1 MTLKIKKVYC
11 KKMMHI
17 KNVKNMKYRINI
29 IRFGGGEVMQYCKI
43 TLIIVGVLLAIMGIA
58 GLPGV
63 SDMGTEPDWHAILKI
78 IIGAVAVIIALM
90 EKKE

>member
-1 MTLKIKKVYC
+1 
-11 KKMMHI
+11 
-17 KNVKNMKYRINI
+17 
-29 IRFGGGEVMQYCKI
+29 MQYCKI
-43 TLIIVGVLLAIMGIA
+43 TLIIVGVLLAIMGVA

-78 IIGAVAVIIALM
+78 IIGVVAVIIALM

>member
-1 MTLKIKKVYC
+1 MKLC
-11 KKMMHI
+11 KL
-17 KNVKNMKYRINI
+17 
-29 IRFGGGEVMQYCKI
+29 
-43 TLIIVGVLLAIMGIA
+43 TLIIVGVLLLVMGVA

-78 IIGAVAVIIALM
+78 IIGIGAVVIALL

>member
-1 MTLKIKKVYC
+1 
-11 KKMMHI
+11 
-17 KNVKNMKYRINI
+17 
-29 IRFGGGEVMQYCKI
+29 MQYCKI
-43 TLIIVGVLLAIMGIA
+43 TLIIVGILLAIMGVA

-78 IIGAVAVIIALM
+78 IIGVVAVIVALM

>member
-1 MTLKIKKVYC
+1 
-11 KKMMHI
+11 
-17 KNVKNMKYRINI
+17 MKLS
-29 IRFGGGEVMQYCKI
+29 KL
-43 TLIIVGVLLAIMGIA
+43 TLIIVGILLLVMGIA

-78 IIGAVAVIIALM
+78 IIGIVAVLIALM

>member
-1 MTLKIKKVYC
+1 MKLC
-11 KKMMHI
+11 KL
-17 KNVKNMKYRINI
+17 
-29 IRFGGGEVMQYCKI
+29 
-43 TLIIVGVLLAIMGIA
+43 TLIIVGVLLLVMGIA

-78 IIGAVAVIIALM
+78 VIGIVAVLIALM

>member
-1 MTLKIKKVYC
+1 MKLC
-11 KKMMHI
+11 KL
-17 KNVKNMKYRINI
+17 
-29 IRFGGGEVMQYCKI
+29 
-43 TLIIVGVLLAIMGIA
+43 TLIIVGILLLVMGIA

-78 IIGAVAVIIALM
+78 VIGIVAVLIALM